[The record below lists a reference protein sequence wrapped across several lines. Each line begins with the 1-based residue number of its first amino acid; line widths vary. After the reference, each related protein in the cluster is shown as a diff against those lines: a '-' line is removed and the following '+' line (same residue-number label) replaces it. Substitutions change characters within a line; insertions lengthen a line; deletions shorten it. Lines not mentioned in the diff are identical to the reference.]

1 MSKQSSQLV
10 PMQDSNGE
18 PSREIQSV
26 LMRHHSEQ
34 TINSSDTDTPC
45 PLIHQFPVEIL
56 ARIFFECLPDPM
68 SVPFDCA
75 QLWNLGRIC
84 SRWRSVICLEMPL
97 TWSTIKINFRSST
110 ARAARLSRHSA
121 EIMRV
126 CIQRTRECPLTIAYT
141 CASDVGATAR
151 DDWLRCL
158 DSLVAVSE
166 RWKSIDFFIPITVLS
181 RLLPAKGRLKSLEV
195 LNLSLEP
202 QNARSLPRAVDI
214 FEDAPKLTRVT
225 MSSHLSLDTFRLP
238 WKQIIEYRTK
248 LMEVWNCVEVLH
260 HAPHLRA
267 LHAKLERARGNI
279 SGDTASPYP
288 DHLDHKT
295 FSYESLTSLSI
306 NGLMR
311 PGYEHELSL
320 RLLQVSSDSD
330 KANVTQILFPS
341 LTNFRLATSSGSLIN
356 FAALPLAGSCFGSLL
371 TKVTIRSV
379 FDALADYSGAKDFLL
394 GLPMVRQLTFGVCF
408 HHNRDVVHILY
419 EILSLPSSSDSGRPL
434 VVLPKLEVLVL
445 DIDYDNM
452 DLLMP
457 SWVIDPLKKMI
468 RSRRTKDFVRRCVP
482 LQKFHLYLASWETP
496 RESFAKGLQDL
507 TEEGFEIRVLRGL
520 FAQV

>member
-1 MSKQSSQLV
+1 
-10 PMQDSNGE
+10 
-18 PSREIQSV
+18 
-26 LMRHHSEQ
+26 
-34 TINSSDTDTPC
+34 
-45 PLIHQFPVEIL
+45 
-56 ARIFFECLPDPM
+56 
-68 SVPFDCA
+68 PF
-75 QLWNLGRIC
+75 
-84 SRWRSVICLEMPL
+84 
-97 TWSTIKINFRSST
+97 
-110 ARAARLSRHSA
+110 SRHSA
-121 EIMRV
+121 EIMR
-126 CIQRTRECPLTIAYT
+126 CPLTIAFT

-158 DSLVAVSE
+158 NSLVAVSE

-195 LNLSLEP
+195 LNLSSEP

-238 WKQIIEYRTK
+238 WKQIIEYRIK

-279 SGDTASPYP
+279 SGDTASPYS

-311 PGYEHELSL
+311 PGYEHELFL
-320 RLLQVSSDSD
+320 RLLEVSSDSD
-330 KANVTQILFPS
+330 NANVTQILFPS

-394 GLPMVRQLTFGVCF
+394 VCF
-408 HHNRDVVHILY
+408 HHNQDVVHILY

-445 DIDYDNM
+445 DIDYDNK

-468 RSRRTKDFVRRCVP
+468 RSRRKKDFVRRCIP

>member
-1 MSKQSSQLV
+1 
-10 PMQDSNGE
+10 MQGSNGE

-75 QLWNLGRIC
+75 QLWTLGRIC

-110 ARAARLSRHSA
+110 ARAAKLSRHSA

-126 CIQRTRECPLTIAYT
+126 CIQRTRECPLTIAFT

-151 DDWLRCL
+151 DDWLR
-158 DSLVAVSE
+158 S
-166 RWKSIDFFIPITVLS
+166 RVLS

-267 LHAKLERARGNI
+267 LHAKLERARG
-279 SGDTASPYP
+279 
-288 DHLDHKT
+288 
-295 FSYESLTSLSI
+295 
-306 NGLMR
+306 
-311 PGYEHELSL
+311 
-320 RLLQVSSDSD
+320 
-330 KANVTQILFPS
+330 
-341 LTNFRLATSSGSLIN
+341 
-356 FAALPLAGSCFGSLL
+356 
-371 TKVTIRSV
+371 
-379 FDALADYSGAKDFLL
+379 
-394 GLPMVRQLTFGVCF
+394 
-408 HHNRDVVHILY
+408 
-419 EILSLPSSSDSGRPL
+419 
-434 VVLPKLEVLVL
+434 
-445 DIDYDNM
+445 
-452 DLLMP
+452 
-457 SWVIDPLKKMI
+457 
-468 RSRRTKDFVRRCVP
+468 
-482 LQKFHLYLASWETP
+482 
-496 RESFAKGLQDL
+496 
-507 TEEGFEIRVLRGL
+507 
-520 FAQV
+520 